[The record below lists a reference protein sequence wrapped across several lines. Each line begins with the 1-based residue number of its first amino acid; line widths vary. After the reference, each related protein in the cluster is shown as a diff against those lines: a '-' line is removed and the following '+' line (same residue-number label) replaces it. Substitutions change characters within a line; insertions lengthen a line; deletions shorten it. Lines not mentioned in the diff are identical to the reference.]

1 MTSAVR
7 VVAIADSDSYVKWG
21 ASLASQMPDHW
32 DVSLAVIANPVLP
45 SAEQLEAALRESTL
59 ASPAVVD
66 LPTLTAWI
74 AREQPDLVLL
84 SLRGPLIKVIVRAV
98 LGASEKRPVLV
109 SGLPGISIPATRRAI
124 AHRAQADLFVL
135 HSKHEVR
142 EFTALAAEMEIDQR
156 FALATLPFMASDD
169 RGDSAGESGIRAEH
183 PESGGTVGGTV
194 GGNPAGDVIFAA
206 QAKVPSERDDRVAL
220 LGWLAES
227 ARAHPDRRVV
237 VKVRAMPGEQQTHA
251 EKFDFAMLMTEMD
264 PPAPANLVVAGGSMG
279 VYLSSAAAL
288 VTVSSTAAIEAVAL
302 GVPVLA
308 VDAFGVSKS
317 MINLVFENSGLSG
330 TSADLI
336 AGRFKQPNAEWL
348 DDNYFHPH
356 SDNDWI
362 DQAEQLLAVR
372 ASGPFPAKSLTQ
384 GLLGGAVRRA
394 FDRKRALGRH
404 DRTLSGRA
412 ALVAGTAP
420 RFALRVARKVRRQLR
435 VGSAGVLD

>member
-66 LPTLTAWI
+66 LSTLTAWI

-317 MINLVFENSGLSG
+317 MINLVFENSGLLG

>member
-66 LPTLTAWI
+66 LSTLTAWI

>member
-1 MTSAVR
+1 MSP
-7 VVAIADSDSYVKWG
+7 SWS
-21 ASLASQMPDHW
+21 S
-32 DVSLAVIANPVLP
+32 NPVLP

-66 LPTLTAWI
+66 LSTLTAWI

-98 LGASEKRPVLV
+98 LSVSEKRPVLV